1 MDTAYNN
8 KILNIMIN
16 QAKTIKL
23 KNILLNCNLNIK
35 WHRMNG
41 NYNECSAVLSCNEDD
56 YYKVINNTE
65 KDKLEDLLCRSIPE
79 SDSICIQEFS
89 LNIIDNS
96 VAFEVNKDTVEF
108 DIYKIER
115 YIKFK
120 KFLELV
126 EFFPVLTLRYNGI
139 IKKWK
144 NILPTFLKKV
154 TGEWD
159 YEAIQHHALDLIKI
173 LKEYCLSIQNHKHNI
188 ITDKTIYTQNNI
200 TKEYDVFVSHANL
213 DKIDYVNDLKQSI
226 SKLGVNV
233 FYDAD
238 EIEWGDEWE
247 KRILSGIEKSRF
259 AILVL
264 SKNFF
269 GRTWTEKELSSFLSK
284 QNANNQKIILP
295 LLYGVTLDEV
305 LKKYHFLSKI
315 QFIDSNKYSID
326 EVTILFAR
334 QLIKDLK

>member
-1 MDTAYNN
+1 MNTSYNN

-16 QAKTIKL
+16 QAKTIKH
-23 KNILLNCNLNIK
+23 KNILMNSNLSIK

-41 NYNECSAVLSCNEDD
+41 YFNECTAILSCIEDD
-56 YYKVINNTE
+56 YYKLTNNEE
-65 KDKLEDLLCRSIPE
+65 KKKIEALLCKSIPE
-79 SDSICIQEFS
+79 SDSISIQEFQ
-89 LNIIDNS
+89 LDIIDDG
-96 VAFEVNKDTVEF
+96 VAFEVNFDTVEY
-108 DIYKIER
+108 DIFKIER

-120 KFLELV
+120 KYLELV
-126 EFFPVLTLRYNGI
+126 DLFPLLTLRYNGI

-144 NILPTFLKKV
+144 NILPTFLRKV

-159 YEAIQHHALDLIKI
+159 YESIQHHALDLIKL
-173 LKEYCLSIQNHKHNI
+173 LKEYCLSLQIPKQNV
-188 ITDKTIYTQNNI
+188 ITDKTINTKNSIN
-200 TKEYDVFVSHANL
+200 KEYDVFISHANL
-213 DKIDYVNDLKQSI
+213 DKIDYVNELKQSI
-226 SKLGVNV
+226 NKLGVSI

-247 KRILSGIEKSRF
+247 KRILSGIERSRF

-269 GRTWTEKELSSFLSK
+269 GRTWTEKELSSFLNK
-284 QNANNQKIILP
+284 QNTNKQKIILP
-295 LLYGVTLDEV
+295 LLYGVTLDDV
-305 LKKYHFLSKI
+305 LKKYPSLSKI

-326 EVTILFAR
+326 QIAILFAR

>member
-1 MDTAYNN
+1 MNTAYNN

-16 QAKTIKL
+16 QAKTIKH
-23 KNILLNCNLNIK
+23 KNILMKCNLKIK
-35 WHRMNG
+35 EYRMNG
-41 NYNECSAVLSCNEDD
+41 NFIECTAVLSCIEDD
-56 YYKVINNTE
+56 YYKVINNEE
-65 KDKLEDLLCRSIPE
+65 KKKLEDLLCKSIPE
-79 SDSICIQEFS
+79 SDLICIQEF
-89 LNIIDNS
+89 LLDIIDDGF
-96 VAFEVNKDTVEF
+96 AFDVNLDTVEF

-126 EFFPVLTLRYNGI
+126 ELFPLLTLRYNGI

-144 NILPTFLKKV
+144 NILPDFLKNV
-154 TGEWD
+154 NGLWD
-159 YEAIQHHALDLIKI
+159 YEKIQHHSLELIKI
-173 LKEYCLSIQNHKHNI
+173 LKEHCLSFQTREQNFIVSIPKNKQN
-188 ITDKTIYTQNNI
+188 DKE
-200 TKEYDVFVSHANL
+200 KEYDVFISHANL
-213 DKIDYVNDLKQSI
+213 DKVDYVNDLKQSI
-226 SKLGVNV
+226 SKLNVNV

-247 KRILSGIEKSRF
+247 KRILDGIEKSRF

-269 GRTWTEKELSSFLSK
+269 GRTWTEIELSSFLSK
-284 QNANNQKIILP
+284 QNSNEQKIILP

-305 LKKYHFLSKI
+305 LMKYPLLSKI
-315 QFIDSNKYSID
+315 QFIDSEKHSTD
-326 EVTILFAR
+326 EVAILFAR

>member
-1 MDTAYNN
+1 MNTAYNN

-16 QAKTIKL
+16 QAKTIKH
-23 KNILLNCNLNIK
+23 KNILMNCNLEIK
-35 WHRMNG
+35 WYRMNG
-41 NYNECSAVLSCNEDD
+41 NFNECIAVLSCIEDD
-56 YYKVINNTE
+56 YYKVINNDE
-65 KDKLEDLLCRSIPE
+65 KKKLEDLLCKSIPE
-79 SDSICIQEFS
+79 SDSICIIEFL
-89 LNIIDNS
+89 LNIIDDS
-96 VAFEVNKDTVEF
+96 VAFEVNLDTVEF

-126 EFFPVLTLRYNGI
+126 ELFPLLTLRYNGI

-144 NILPTFLKKV
+144 NILPDFLKNVK
-154 TGEWD
+154 GEWD
-159 YEAIQHHALDLIKI
+159 YEKIQHHSLELIKI
-173 LKEYCLSIQNHKHNI
+173 LKEHCLSFQTREQNFTESKQKNKQN
-188 ITDKTIYTQNNI
+188 DKE
-200 TKEYDVFVSHANL
+200 KEYDVFISHANL
-213 DKIDYVNDLKQSI
+213 DKVDYVSDLKKSI
-226 SKLGVNV
+226 SKLNVNV

-247 KRILSGIEKSRF
+247 KRILDGIEKSRF

-269 GRTWTEKELSSFLSK
+269 GRTWTEIELSSFLSK
-284 QNANNQKIILP
+284 QNSNKQKIILP

-305 LKKYHFLSKI
+305 LMKYPFLSKI
-315 QFIDSNKYSID
+315 HFIDSEKYSID